1 MSTISYQLTENNS
14 VMGYTSKKNVI
25 DYLFRLNTY
34 NIQISEIVVIGC
46 YVKYLPLNL
55 YDLGIVEKR
64 VYSIWLA

>member
-34 NIQISEIVVIGC
+34 NI
-46 YVKYLPLNL
+46 
-55 YDLGIVEKR
+55 
-64 VYSIWLA
+64 